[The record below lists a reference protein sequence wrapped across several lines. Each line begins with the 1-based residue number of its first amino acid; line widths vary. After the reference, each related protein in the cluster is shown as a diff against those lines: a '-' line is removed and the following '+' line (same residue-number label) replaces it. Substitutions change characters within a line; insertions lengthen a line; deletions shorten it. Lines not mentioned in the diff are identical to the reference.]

1 MTLENAFGLNSNW
14 KFNTL
19 GVYNFTDNRGPYYPL
34 FEYISAHMNTLE
46 GDILEA
52 GTYKGRL
59 TAALAIHL
67 KNATSKKVVHTYDTF
82 SGFPKLHPKDQI
94 QNFKMLFEE
103 GKISETHWDSIRFLQ
118 EIKEYFLEST
128 VNVSNISTSLD
139 FSDNSLTTAQRKFR
153 FLGLDNIEIYVGDFV
168 ETMVVSERSPKQLF
182 LSVIDCDLYE
192 GYQNTLKFVWPK
204 TVAGGLIFLDEYY
217 SLKFPGPRYA
227 VDEFLN
233 TIKNYELIDIA
244 GKHDDFERWAI
255 RKNG

>member
-1 MTLENAFGLNSNW
+1 MSLENAFNLNSSW

-19 GVYNFTDNRGPYYPL
+19 GVYNFRDNHGPYFPL
-34 FEYISAHMNTLE
+34 FEYISSQINELD

-59 TAALAIHL
+59 TAALAIYL
-67 KNATSKKVVHTYDTF
+67 KNASSKKVVHTYDTF

-94 QNFKMLFEE
+94 ENFRLLFEE
-103 GKISETHWDSIRFLQ
+103 GKISQSHWDSIRTLKS
-118 EIKEYFLEST
+118 IKEYFLGT
-128 VNVSNISTSLD
+128 PVNVSNISTSLD
-139 FSDNSLTTAQRKFR
+139 FSDNSLTTAQKKFE
-153 FLGLDNIEIYVGDFV
+153 FLGLDNIEIHVGDFV
-168 ETMVVSERSPKQLF
+168 ESMVDSKRSPKRLF

-192 GYQNTLKFVWPK
+192 GYQNSLEFVWPK

-233 TIKNYELIDIA
+233 TIQNYDLIDIA

-255 RKNG
+255 RKNE